1 MKKMDNINES
11 IKCKENDKGNI
22 VVLNFGTTD
31 KANAVTIL
39 ETALYLTEKY
49 IGKIVN
55 TSYMY
60 ETVPEYIVLD
70 KSNIPKNIIGEDD
83 PYDVSSLNELVNGL
97 EKSRYENV
105 FQEEESLV
113 SQCEEYEIFLNNKD
127 LFENKIKQVS
137 VEEYETKTSNIIKE
151 NDEIMKINLE
161 KHKNKYYTN
170 YFYNLA
176 GVFKSFIDDP
186 LHLLVI
192 LKYIEH
198 LMKRKNS
205 KEVEKFENRLID
217 IDILFFN
224 NYTIFEKNINLT
236 KDSLYS
242 ILCKYIN
249 IEYDNNSSDNCN
261 KRLKDIDQIKDNIK
275 FLSIPHVYTKHR
287 YSILLCLNDIIP
299 NYKHNTLKETINNL
313 YEEFITSFS
322 KLYNTCIKKYNKRL
336 YVLKNEVLYLK
347 EKTNIV
353 GILNTNYN
361 SFSDGGLFVKP
372 DIAVRRIFQ
381 MINEGVDIIDIGGES
396 SAPFVSHNPEI
407 KERDL
412 VIPVLELFEQEW
424 NKMLQIRKNEKIDK
438 EEKGIEKHNDK
449 LNQNDISLQKKP
461 STIYKPPIS
470 IDTMNYDLFKEC
482 VDKNL
487 VDILNDISACTND
500 PKIIKLLKK
509 KNKYYSVVL
518 MHKRG
523 DPHTMDMLT
532 QYEDVVYDIK
542 KYLEERLNFLTL
554 NGIPRYRIILDI
566 GLGFAKKHDQSIKLL
581 QNIHVYDDYPLFIG
595 YSRKRFISHT
605 LAQTCV
611 EICPNTIAQNE
622 NIQNDESDKNT
633 FTVRNIRKDKDQYLY
648 QKNILGGLAIA
659 SYCFEKKVEMIRVH
673 DVFETRCVLDM
684 MKKLH
689 QKE

>member
-1 MKKMDNINES
+1 MDIIEES
-11 IKCKENDKGNI
+11 NKCKENNKGNI

-31 KANAVTIL
+31 KTNAVTIL

-49 IGKIVN
+49 IGKIIN

-60 ETVPEYIVLD
+60 ETVPEYVVLD
-70 KSNIPKNIIGEDD
+70 KSDIPKNIIGEDD
-83 PYDVSSLNELVNGL
+83 PYDVSSLNDLVKGL
-97 EKSRYENV
+97 EKSKYENV
-105 FQEEESLV
+105 FQGEENLV
-113 SQCEEYEIFLNNKD
+113 SQCEEYERFLNNKD
-127 LFENKIKQVS
+127 LFENKIKQIS
-137 VEEYETKTSNIIKE
+137 TEKYESETSNIIKE

-161 KHKNKYYTN
+161 KHKNKYYTS
-170 YFYNLA
+170 YFYNLVV
-176 GVFKSFIDDP
+176 VFKCFIDDP
-186 LHLLVI
+186 LNLLVI

-236 KDSLYS
+236 KNDLYT
-242 ILCKYIN
+242 IMCKYIN
-249 IEYDNNSSDNCN
+249 IEYDNSSSDNCN
-261 KRLKDIDQIKDNIK
+261 KLSRNIEEIKDNIK

-287 YSILLCLNDIIP
+287 YSILLCLNDIMP
-299 NYKHNTLKETINNL
+299 NYKHNALKETINKL
-313 YEEFITSFS
+313 HEEFITSFS

-336 YVLKNEVLYLK
+336 YVLKNEVLCLK

-372 DIAVRRIFQ
+372 NIAVHRMFQ
-381 MINEGVDIIDIGGES
+381 MIKEGVDIIDIGGES

-424 NKMLQIRKNEKIDK
+424 NKMLQIRENGMEKQK
-438 EEKGIEKHNDK
+438 DK
-449 LNQNDISLQKKP
+449 LNQNDLSLQKKT

-523 DPHTMDMLT
+523 NPHTMDMLT

-542 KYLEERLNFLTL
+542 KYLEDRLNFLTL

-581 QNIHVYDDYPLFIG
+581 QNIQVYDDCPLFIG

-605 LAQTCV
+605 LAQTCA
-611 EICPNTIAQNE
+611 EICPNTISENE
-622 NIQNDESDKNT
+622 NVQNDESGKNT
-633 FTVRNIRKDKDQYLY
+633 FAVRNIRKDKDQYLY

-659 SYCFEKKVEMIRVH
+659 SYCFDKKVEMIRVH

-684 MKKLH
+684 MKRLH
-689 QKE
+689 QTE

>member
-1 MKKMDNINES
+1 MDIIEES
-11 IKCKENDKGNI
+11 NKCKENNKGNI
-22 VVLNFGTTD
+22 IVLNFGTTD
-31 KANAVTIL
+31 KTNAVTIL

-49 IGKIVN
+49 IGKIIN

-60 ETVPEYIVLD
+60 ETVPEYVVLD
-70 KSNIPKNIIGEDD
+70 KSDIPKNIRGEDE
-83 PYDVSSLNELVNGL
+83 PYDVSSLNDLVKGL
-97 EKSRYENV
+97 EKSKYENV
-105 FQEEESLV
+105 FQDEENLV
-113 SQCEEYEIFLNNKD
+113 SQCEEYERFLNNKD
-127 LFENKIKQVS
+127 LFENKVKQIS
-137 VEEYETKTSNIIKE
+137 AENYETETSNIIKE

-161 KHKNKYYTN
+161 KHKNKYYTS
-170 YFYNLA
+170 YFYNLVA
-176 GVFKSFIDDP
+176 VFKCFIDDP
-186 LHLLVI
+186 LNLLVI
-192 LKYIEH
+192 LKYIEY

-236 KDSLYS
+236 KNDLYA
-242 ILCKYIN
+242 IMCKYIN

-261 KRLKDIDQIKDNIK
+261 KWSIAIEQIKDNIK

-287 YSILLCLNDIIP
+287 YSILLCLNDVIP
-299 NYKHNTLKETINNL
+299 NYKHNVLKETINKL

-372 DIAVRRIFQ
+372 NIAVHRMFQ

-424 NKMLQIRKNEKIDK
+424 NKMLQIRENGMEKQK
-438 EEKGIEKHNDK
+438 DK
-449 LNQNDISLQKKP
+449 LNQNDLSLQKKT

-482 VDKNL
+482 VEKNL

-523 DPHTMDMLT
+523 NPHTMDMLT
-532 QYEDVVYDIK
+532 QYDDVVYDIK
-542 KYLEERLNFLTL
+542 KYLEDRLNFLTL

-581 QNIHVYDDYPLFIG
+581 QNIQVYDDYPLFIG

-605 LAQTCV
+605 LEQTCA
-611 EICPNTIAQNE
+611 EICPNTIAENE
-622 NIQNDESDKNT
+622 NIQNDESGKNT

-659 SYCFEKKVEMIRVH
+659 SYCFDKKVEMIRVH

-689 QKE
+689 QTE